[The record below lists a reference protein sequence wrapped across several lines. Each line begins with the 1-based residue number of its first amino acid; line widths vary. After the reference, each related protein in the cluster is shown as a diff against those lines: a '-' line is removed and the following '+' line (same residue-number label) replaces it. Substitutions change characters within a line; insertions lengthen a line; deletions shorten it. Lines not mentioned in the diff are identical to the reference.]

1 MATTEDDLQGFEL
14 ALDTHGRLSLEDS
27 WRLIQEVGRLRC
39 WLRGMVDATQRVEDP
54 CGWCV
59 EMQRWAVEALTGT
72 PCDGAVLREVG
83 DGDD

>member
-1 MATTEDDLQGFEL
+1 MHEDDLKEFEL
-14 ALDTHGRLSLEDS
+14 ALDTQGALGIGDS
-27 WRLIQEVGRLRC
+27 QLLIQEVRRLRC

-59 EMQRWAVEALTGT
+59 ELQRWAVEALTGT
-72 PCDGAVLREVG
+72 PCDAAVLREAG